1 MSNSVEICN
10 LLNEAAKSG
19 VVVRIR
25 YPGHDK
31 VSAKVGEIGSDWV
44 ELATLSDARHK
55 GGERWFKIALIQEV
69 STPESAPAP

>member
-25 YPGHDK
+25 YPGNGELN
-31 VSAKVGEIGSDWV
+31 ATVGQVGTGWV
-44 ELATLSDARHK
+44 ELATFNNLMHRD
-55 GGERWFKIALIQEV
+55 GEKWLKIALIEDV
-69 STPESAPAP
+69 ICPSASL